1 MLLGRAAELAA
12 LETLLERVRLV
23 TVTGVGG
30 VGKTSLALAAAPGA
44 TVCELAGVARG
55 DEVDA
60 AVADVLGYPSLAAA
74 LVGTADVE
82 ALVVLDNCEH
92 VLDAAA
98 ELVHRVLAGCPRVT
112 VLATSR
118 ERLDVSDEHVFP
130 LLPLAVP
137 VSDDPVDLHGSPAI
151 ELLVDR
157 ARAAGCDLT
166 VDVDGADL
174 GALCRR
180 LDGLPLALELAAAR
194 TTSLTPAEILIHLE
208 QRQDLLARR
217 RSRGPRRHRSLD
229 TAIAWSHDRVPEA
242 TRTFFD
248 RLGVFAGRFT
258 AEQAAAVAGDDGVL
272 GAVGHLDRLVAAS
285 LVTVRA
291 QAGQSWYGLLD
302 TLRAYARARLTERGE
317 LDEVVDR
324 WVEHLADHAGR
335 LRWGAD
341 PAPGAHSWNVA
352 AATQTDVIE
361 ALRWCR
367 QHDPEPTRAVRL
379 VRQLAPVVY
388 NARSAP
394 VAALGEQ
401 LLARWPDPHTPA
413 WAEFAAVTAFAQ
425 MALRAADRAESLARR
440 VLDASPS
447 PFAAVLAA
455 RTLYLH
461 EMLADRPEPAR
472 RWAEHGIAVADRGNE
487 PGWACELRTLL
498 AGALAASGQPE
509 DAAAEAARAQ
519 DEASQAGSDVLSAWA
534 ALAQASLLTL
544 RDPDAGRVA
553 LQALAARS
561 RSIGYPLLDG
571 AACWGLAGIALLE
584 DRPDEAARWLQRAL
598 EVFVRIS
605 GPPLLVTLSWAA
617 ATADAAGR
625 ADTAAALRH
634 AAGPVRTLAILE
646 HAWRDR
652 LRGRTGPRGTPPLPL
667 RDAVALARGELAGL
681 AIPPRPVATPDVA
694 PRRFVRRGAVWT
706 LVYAGRTVVLPDAKG
721 LRDLAHLLARAG
733 QEVHC
738 TELAGAAVDQ
748 PDTGPTLDAQARRAY
763 EARIVELQGQL
774 SEAEDL
780 GDRGRADAARLGLDL
795 MVDQLAAATG
805 LAGRSRRTGSTA
817 ERARATVSWRVR
829 AALRRI
835 AEVHPELAEHLRA
848 ALRIGV
854 WSRYCP
860 VDPVDWDLADEDES
874 VPGGPARTRRSAA
887 TPSTPRSAS
896 GAASTNPA
904 AR

>member
-1 MLLGRAAELAA
+1 MLLGRATELAA
-12 LETLLERVRLV
+12 LETLVRRARLV

-30 VGKTSLALAAAPGA
+30 VGKTVLALAAAPGA
-44 TVCELAGVARG
+44 TVCELAAVARA

-60 AVADVLGYPSLAAA
+60 AVADALGFPSSAAA
-74 LVGTADVE
+74 LVGLADVE

-98 ELVHRVLAGCPRVT
+98 ELVERLLAGCPRVT

-118 ERLDVSDEHVFP
+118 ERLDVPDEHVFP
-130 LLPLAVP
+130 LPPLSVP
-137 VSDDPVDLHGSPAI
+137 DSDDPVDLHGSPAV

-157 ARAAGCDLT
+157 ARAAGRDLA
-166 VDVDGADL
+166 VGVDGADL

-194 TTSLTPAEILIHLE
+194 TTSLTPAEILVHLE
-208 QRQDLLARR
+208 QGQDLLARR

-229 TAIAWSHDRVPEA
+229 ATIGWSHGRMPPA
-242 TRTFFD
+242 TRRFFD

-258 AEQAAAVAGDDGVL
+258 AEQAAVVAGEQGSGL
-272 GAVGHLDRLVAAS
+272 PAAVGHLDQLVAAS
-285 LVTVRA
+285 MVTVRV

-302 TLRAYARARLTERGE
+302 TLRAYARARLAERGE

-324 WVEHLADHAGR
+324 WVGHLAELAGR
-335 LRWGAD
+335 LRWGVAPT
-341 PAPGAHSWNVA
+341 PAAQA
-352 AATQTDVIE
+352 DVIE
-361 ALRWCR
+361 ALRWCLER
-367 QHDPEPTRAVRL
+367 DPEPARALRL
-379 VRQLAPVVY
+379 VRRLTPVVY

-394 VAALGEQ
+394 VAELGEQ
-401 LLARWPDPHTPA
+401 LLLRWPDPRTPA

-425 MALRAADRAESLARR
+425 MALRRAERAEYLARL
-440 VLDASPS
+440 VLDAAPS
-447 PFAAVLAA
+447 PFAAVIAA

-461 EMLADRPEPAR
+461 EMLADRPEQAR
-472 RWAEHGIAVADRGNE
+472 RWAGRGIAVADRGDE
-487 PGWACELRTLL
+487 PGWACELRTLR
-498 AGALAASGQPE
+498 AGALAALDRP
-509 DAAAEAARAQ
+509 DEAAVEADRAQ
-519 DEASQAGSDVLSAWA
+519 DAAGRLGSDVLSAWA
-534 ALAQASLLTL
+534 TLAQASLLTL
-544 RDPDAGRVA
+544 RDPGAGRVA
-553 LQALAARS
+553 LQALATRS

-571 AACWGLAGIALLE
+571 AACWGLAGIALDG

-625 ADTAAALRH
+625 VDTAAALRR

-652 LRGRTGPRGTPPLPL
+652 LQGRTGPDGTPPLPQ
-667 RDAVALARGELAGL
+667 RDAVALARRELAVL
-681 AIPPRPVATPDVA
+681 ATPPRPAGTPDAA
-694 PRRFVRRGAVWT
+694 PHRFVRQDAVWT
-706 LVYAGRTVVLPDAKG
+706 LTYAGRTVVLPDAKG
-721 LRDLAHLLARAG
+721 LRDLARLLARAG

-738 TELAGAAVDQ
+738 TELVGVTVEQ
-748 PDTGPTLDAQARRAY
+748 PDTGPVLDTQARRAY
-763 EARIVELQGQL
+763 ESRIVELQETL
-774 SEAEDL
+774 SDAEGL
-780 GDRGRADAARLGLDL
+780 GDRGRADAARLELDL
-795 MVDQLAAATG
+795 LVDQLAAATG
-805 LAGRSRRTGSTA
+805 LAGRSRRTTGTA

-835 AEVHPELAEHLRA
+835 AEVHPALAEHLRA

-854 WSRYCP
+854 WSLYRP
-860 VDPVDWDLADEDES
+860 ADPVDWDLTGAAGD
-874 VPGGPARTRRSAA
+874 PATSRRSVT
-887 TPSTPRSAS
+887 TPSTPRSAY